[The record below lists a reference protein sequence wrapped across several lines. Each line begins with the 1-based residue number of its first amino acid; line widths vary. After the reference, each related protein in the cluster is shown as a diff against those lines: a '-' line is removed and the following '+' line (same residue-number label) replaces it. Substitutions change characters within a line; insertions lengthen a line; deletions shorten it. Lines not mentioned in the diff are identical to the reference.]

1 MNPPQ
6 TNWLPGLL
14 MLATGVVAAL
24 VFLFTSKRTPE
35 AKPAAGKPGT
45 GDQPAPGPSASDDL
59 DAKYQQRLGELKE
72 HIANKHLLAADVW
85 EKEKLRLEQAAA
97 AALRERDGVRHE
109 AVKQEARLEKKAQDA
124 AKDTGF
130 FAKNPAVGGA
140 LIGGLV
146 VAFFAYLGMSVS
158 NPENA
163 RTDGPPGMGG
173 APMAG
178 QPMGG
183 PQQPQTDP
191 KLEALASQVKANPDD
206 IEAVTGLAMRLISLQ
221 SFDEARPLLARAAM
235 LDPYQVRGRV
245 GRAVLRA
252 VDGDVGG
259 AQTELERLGAS
270 YPEAYDGHL
279 YAGLLALEQNDE
291 RRAVRDLELYVN
303 TAPASEQPP
312 MIRMEVERMKAE
324 LAGAPAAP

>member
-14 MLATGVVAAL
+14 VLATGVVAAL

-35 AKPAAGKPGT
+35 TKPAAGSPAE
-45 GDQPAPGPSASDDL
+45 GDAPAPAAPSPSDDL
-59 DAKYQQRLGELKE
+59 AAKYQQKLGELKE

-97 AALRERDGVRHE
+97 VALRERDGARHE
-109 AVKQEARLEKKAQDA
+109 AVKQEARLEKKAQAA

-163 RTDGPPGMGG
+163 RTEGPPGMGG
-173 APMAG
+173 AA
-178 QPMGG
+178 MGG
-183 PQQPQTDP
+183 PQMGAQPPQTDP
-191 KLEALASQVKANPDD
+191 KLEALAAQVQANPDD
-206 IEAVTGLAMRLISLQ
+206 VEAVTGLALRLISLQ
-221 SFDEARPLLARAAM
+221 SFEEARPLLARAAL

-245 GRAVLRA
+245 GRAVLKA
-252 VDGDVGG
+252 VDGDVAG
-259 AQTELERLGAS
+259 AQRELERLGAS

-291 RRAVRDLELYVN
+291 RRAVHQLELYVN

>member
-14 MLATGVVAAL
+14 VLATGVVAAL

-35 AKPAAGKPGT
+35 TKPAAGTPGE
-45 GDQPAPGPSASDDL
+45 GDAPAPAAPSPSDDL
-59 DAKYQQRLGELKE
+59 AAKYQQKLGELKE

-97 AALRERDGVRHE
+97 AALRERDGARHE
-109 AVKQEARLEKKAQDA
+109 AVKQEARLEKKAQAA

-163 RTDGPPGMGG
+163 RTEGPPGMGG
-173 APMAG
+173 AA
-178 QPMGG
+178 MGG
-183 PQQPQTDP
+183 PQMGAQPPQTDP
-191 KLEALASQVKANPDD
+191 KLEALAAQVQANPDD
-206 IEAVTGLAMRLISLQ
+206 VEAVTGLALRLISLQ
-221 SFDEARPLLARAAM
+221 SFEEARPLLARAAM

-245 GRAVLRA
+245 GRAVLKA
-252 VDGDVGG
+252 VDGDVAG
-259 AQTELERLGAS
+259 AQRELERLGAS

-291 RRAVRDLELYVN
+291 RRAVRELELYVN